1 VPFRDRLF
9 ALTMSTK
16 MSRGD
21 VMTVEV
27 VLMLTGLWMLVGLI
41 DAWVLHQLGRSGW
54 RLVAL
59 CAVAGPLSLS
69 ILYDEVRPL
78 DKDPTTAE
86 AAPADAPQPPPP
98 AESLAH
104 VADEPPNEPA
114 EPFDWPAD
122 DPEGPFILQGYRGL
136 SDR

>member
-1 VPFRDRLF
+1 
-9 ALTMSTK
+9 
-16 MSRGD
+16 
-21 VMTVEV
+21 MTVEV
-27 VLMLTGLWMLVGLI
+27 VLIVTCLWVLLGLI

-69 ILYDEVRPL
+69 IVYDEVRPV
-78 DKDPTTAE
+78 DVGAATAE
-86 AAPADAPQPPPP
+86 AVRHVAERAPAASD
-98 AESLAH
+98 ESLTRD
-104 VADEPPNEPA
+104 ADEASIEPD

-136 SDR
+136 SDH